1 MATPGEHNQ
10 IIKCVFD
17 GNKHLKHV
25 LSDQEIID
33 LTMIEQRFPLTKL
46 PVCGHCERLGFWH
59 KDLNGKPI
67 GYCKKC
73 GTITKK
79 PITYATY
86 LASKMDVDATG
97 ETFRSML
104 LAEKAAEEYKRMVY
118 LPDNSR
124 MEALGK

>member
-1 MATPGEHNQ
+1 MATPGQHNQ

-25 LSDQEIID
+25 LSDQEILD

-46 PVCGHCERLGFWH
+46 PVCGHCERLGLWH
-59 KDLNGKPI
+59 KDSNGKPI

-73 GTITKK
+73 GTITRK
-79 PITYATY
+79 PITYSTY

-104 LAEKAAEEYKRMVY
+104 LVEKEAENYKRMVY

-124 MEALGK
+124 MEGLGK